1 MTKPRVSSPT
11 KTKERQPKEY
21 QLTTVP
27 MVISSLTETFRK
39 MLDKAF
45 QALEQTN
52 PQKMDN
58 NDNLKIIQWNID
70 GFKNKAQTLRLVLIR
85 DNIDIVLFQKL
96 LSRTE
101 RSGLSPV
108 TFVTLLAL
116 AGASPARPVQQQEA
130 LEQPPTPLLA
140 PAGAPPPWASI
151 LERLHGPSLGPE
163 DHWPSSNHAKD
174 GVWCLECALALKFLQ
189 AELAAGVAYETLV
202 EEAID
207 ICFTTVGYSELY
219 CRGFISMVAPIAY
232 HILSTNNVTA
242 SDACG
247 EVLTSQGCTSSSP
260 SRQWTLTIQGQ
271 KPPVQPILPPDDGA
285 PRLKVLQL
293 ADTHMDPLYQPG
305 SLAVCSEQLC
315 CRNDSGVP
323 ENEEDR
329 AWYWGDY
336 RYCGSPRW
344 MLEDMLSHIKLTHP
358 DIDYV
363 MWTGDVVPHNVWS
376 TTKEFNLQLVRE
388 TNQMIQDFF
397 PSIPVFPV
405 VGNHEMSPLD
415 QFTNPDDS
423 DTPEELS
430 ADWLYQELARQWSRL
445 VPQLDN
451 STVTRA
457 AYYSVLLQPGFR
469 IISFNS
475 MFGYSSNLWL
485 VEDSQDPG
493 EELAW
498 LEEQLNRAEASGEL
512 VHLLG
517 HVPPGILEAERTW
530 SREFNRIVVRYEN
543 TIRGLFYGH
552 THFDELEIFHDGE
565 RPVGVAYIAPSQTPW
580 YGLNP
585 AYRIYY
591 VDGDRENSTRVWNSN
606 TERSGMCN
614 ASDSRQ

>member
-1 MTKPRVSSPT
+1 MS
-11 KTKERQPKEY
+11 
-21 QLTTVP
+21 
-27 MVISSLTETFRK
+27 
-39 MLDKAF
+39 
-45 QALEQTN
+45 
-52 PQKMDN
+52 
-58 NDNLKIIQWNID
+58 
-70 GFKNKAQTLRLVLIR
+70 
-85 DNIDIVLFQKL
+85 
-96 LSRTE
+96 
-101 RSGLSPV
+101 
-108 TFVTLLAL
+108 
-116 AGASPARPVQQQEA
+116 
-130 LEQPPTPLLA
+130 A

-271 KPPVQPILPPDDGA
+271 KPPVQPILPPD
-285 PRLKVLQL
+285 VCFM
-293 ADTHMDPLYQPG
+293 HMYVEVILMQVPDVG
-305 SLAVCSEQLC
+305 
-315 CRNDSGVP
+315 RVP

-358 DIDYV
+358 APARRFKGEGNCQRADSLLDFLFADDCTFNAITEQMMQHEMDGFPTSLQKLLPHHQHQNDRNHKKLLHPSADNNIAWRV
-363 MWTGDVVPHNVWS
+363 LSDTGIHHGDEHQYPPHRAPS
-376 TTKEFNLQLVRE
+376 GK
-388 TNQMIQDFF
+388 
-397 PSIPVFPV
+397 PSIDNQLPQDDKAPGVQFV
-405 VGNHEMSPLD
+405 DEQVEAKLLR
-415 QFTNPDDS
+415 FTNPDDS

-530 SREFNRIVVRYEN
+530 SREFNRIVVRY
-543 TIRGLFYGH
+543 
-552 THFDELEIFHDGE
+552 
-565 RPVGVAYIAPSQTPW
+565 VAVRRMSSC
-580 YGLNP
+580 
-585 AYRIYY
+585 
-591 VDGDRENSTRVWNSN
+591 DRQRVNN
-606 TERSGMCN
+606 IECE
-614 ASDSRQ
+614 